1 MKRYNPKK
9 IDVRMTTTVVA
20 YTSFCVGHVTR
31 LSSLRTS
38 LRNRRARSRRP
49 PAASF
54 TVSSVVVLLTA
65 IVIYFSWGP
74 TPTRWPNSRGHSAS
88 SVDPRLRARTLAGQE
103 GLEPPTPRFGDRG

>member
-38 LRNRRARSRRP
+38 LRNRRACSMRP

-65 IVIYFSWGP
+65 IFI
-74 TPTRWPNSRGHSAS
+74 
-88 SVDPRLRARTLAGQE
+88 TLFL
-103 GLEPPTPRFGDRG
+103 GLEPRLSASRTFRQAHLHSPAELTLSLGSDGPVGSGRPGGNR